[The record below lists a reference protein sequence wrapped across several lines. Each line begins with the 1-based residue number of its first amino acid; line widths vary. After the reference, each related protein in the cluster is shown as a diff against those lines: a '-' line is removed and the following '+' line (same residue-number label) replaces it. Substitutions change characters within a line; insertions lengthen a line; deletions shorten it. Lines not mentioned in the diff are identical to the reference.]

1 MALRDGK
8 QEMSQ
13 SESKSILDQVI
24 AEHAISPV
32 DMLGIGDSCGEYEYL
47 KTLRDSYARTIT
59 DVAKLCAQDP
69 GGRRVLELGSFLGA
83 VSITLQRLGYDVT
96 AADIPEFHDSV
107 SLKALYARNNV
118 QFDGVN
124 LRHASL
130 PYASA
135 SKDVVI
141 LCEVLEHLNFNPL
154 PALAEINRV
163 LQDEGHL
170 YLGMPNQA
178 NILSRINL
186 LLGRSIHN
194 GIDDFF
200 AQLDRSNNMI
210 VGIHWREY
218 TMAETRD
225 LLERMGF
232 EIVDAYFYANAGVSG
247 SPLTRL
253 ARKLL
258 YAYPPFR
265 PFLVVSA
272 RKVRSPNH
280 DFFRVEANS

>member
-1 MALRDGK
+1 MPQ
-8 QEMSQ
+8 QEAN
-13 SESKSILDQVI
+13 KVLDEVI
-24 AEHAISPV
+24 AEYAVSPV
-32 DMLGIGDSCGEYEYL
+32 DMLGIGDARGEHEYL
-47 KTLRDSYARTIT
+47 KTLRDSYARTIQ
-59 DVAKLCAQDP
+59 DVTGLCTEAAD
-69 GGRRVLELGSFLGA
+69 GRRILELGSFLGA
-83 VSITLQRLGYDVT
+83 VSITLRRLGYDVT
-96 AADIPEFHDSV
+96 AADIPEFHDSA
-107 SLKALYARNNV
+107 SLKAVYARNGV
-118 QFDGVN
+118 PFDGIN
-124 LRHASL
+124 LRHATL

-163 LQDEGHL
+163 LREGGYL

-178 NILSRINL
+178 SIISRIKL
-186 LLGRSIHN
+186 LLGKSVHN
-194 GIDDFF
+194 GIEDFF
-200 AQLDRSNNMI
+200 AQLDRNNNMI
-210 VGIHWREY
+210 VGLHWREY
-218 TMAETRD
+218 TMAETCE

-232 EIVDAYFYANAGVSG
+232 EIVRDYFYANTGSSG
-247 SPLTRL
+247 RPLAWL

-272 RKVRSPNH
+272 RKVRSPAH